1 MHNFF
6 NEAKKELGISGKIS
20 EMAGEIDRIVTRKAK
35 ELARQYIN
43 ETVLFNDDGKW
54 KYDPDTEVHYKISWG
69 SQHHDEV
76 NEVWEDAVF
85 KGSEWTGIYCKNLTN
100 DDECD
105 EFEYIKEIE
114 KINKEQQ

>member
-1 MHNFF
+1 MRHNFF
-6 NEAKKELGISGKIS
+6 EEAKKELGISGKIS
-20 EMAGEIDRIVTRKAK
+20 EMSIEIDRIVTRKAK
-35 ELARQYIN
+35 ELARQYVDD
-43 ETVLFNDDGKW
+43 TVLFNDERKF
-54 KYDPDTEVHYKISWG
+54 DPDTEVHYKISWG

-85 KGSEWTGIYCKNLTN
+85 IDSELTGLYCKNLAT

-114 KINKEQQ
+114 MINREQ